1 MTLWEGRLGGVP
13 ASQLWDFTVSTADR
27 RLLRD
32 DIDGSIAHVE
42 MLGEAGILSG
52 DETTAIVDGLRAI
65 AEEARTG
72 VFVFLGT
79 DEDVHSAVE
88 RRLVELVG
96 PVGGKLH
103 TGRSRNDQVAL
114 DLILY
119 MRRGVAGHAKGLARL
134 ALVLVE
140 AASRLGPEMVVPSY
154 THLQQAQPTLLAH
167 HLLAYA
173 HMLVRERQRFLDLST
188 RLDSSPLGAGA
199 SAGSSLPLSPDKS
212 AELLGMSQAFANSL
226 DAVGSRDRATEYVWC
241 CARALVTLSR
251 LGEDLVLWST
261 REFGWVT
268 LADEFATGS
277 SALPQK
283 KNPDIAEL
291 ARGKAAGAIGGLTA
305 MMALEKGLPM
315 SYNRD
320 LQEDKEHLFR
330 VDDDLAGA
338 ASALAGLLATA
349 RFHPPP
355 PAPETAALDLAE
367 ALVGRG
373 VPFREAHRVTGGIAA
388 RLAAE
393 GRGFSSL
400 SPADLTNAHPSFKPS
415 DLDLLDPVISV
426 KHRATPGG
434 GSPESVATQIDHL
447 RTELS
452 GWLTKDGGWQ

>member
-13 ASQLWDFTVSTADR
+13 ASEMWDFTVSMADR
-27 RLLRD
+27 RLLSD
-32 DIDGSIAHVE
+32 DIEGSMAHVA
-42 MLGEAGILSG
+42 MLGETGILSKQ
-52 DETTAIVDGLRAI
+52 ETEAISAGLRALY
-65 AEEARTG
+65 EEAG
-72 VFVFLGT
+72 SGSFIFSDS

-88 RRLVELVG
+88 RRLIELVG

-119 MRRGVAGHAKGLARL
+119 MRRGAVRQAEGLARL
-134 ALVLVE
+134 ALVLV
-140 AASRLGPEMVVPSY
+140 AAAERLGPEVVVPSY
-154 THLQQAQPTLLAH
+154 THLQQAQPTLFSH
-167 HLLAYA
+167 HLLAYGQMA
-173 HMLVRERQRFLDLST
+173 ARDRRRFLDLSA
-188 RLDSSPLGAGA
+188 RLDCSPLGAGA
-199 SAGSSLPLSPDKS
+199 SAGSSLPLSPERAAS
-212 AELLGMSQAFANSL
+212 LLGMSGAFANSL
-226 DAVGSRDRATEYVWC
+226 DAVGSRDRAAEYVWC

-291 ARGKAAGAIGGLTA
+291 ARGKAAGAIGALTA
-305 MMALEKGLPM
+305 MLALEKGLPM

-330 VDDDLAGA
+330 VDDDLVGA
-338 ASALAGLLATA
+338 TSALAGLLASA

-373 VPFREAHRVTGGIAA
+373 VPFREAHRVTGALAA

-393 GRGFSSL
+393 NREFSSL
-400 SPADLTNAHPSFKPS
+400 SFSDLSPAHPSFEPS
-415 DLDLLDPVISV
+415 DLDLLNPVVSV
-426 KHRATPGG
+426 QRRATPGG
-434 GSPESVATQIDHL
+434 GSPESVAAQIAQL
-447 RTELS
+447 RAELAGEES
-452 GWLTKDGGWQ
+452 WTSKDV

>member
-1 MTLWEGRLGGVP
+1 MLWEGRLEGIP
-13 ASQLWDFTVSTADR
+13 ASELWDFTVSPADR

-32 DIDGSIAHVE
+32 DIEGSMAHVA
-42 MLGEAGILSG
+42 MLGEVGILPK
-52 DETTAIVDGLRAI
+52 DESKTILRGLEAI

-72 VFVFLGT
+72 SFVFLDI

-88 RRLVELVG
+88 RRLLELLG

-119 MRRGVAGHAKGLARL
+119 MRRGALRQAEGLARL

-140 AASRLGPEMVVPSY
+140 AAAQLGSDVVVPSY

-173 HMLVRERQRFLDLST
+173 HMLARDRERFLDLGG
-188 RLDSSPLGAGA
+188 RLDCSPLGAGA
-199 SAGSSLPLSPDKS
+199 SAGSSLPLSPKS
-212 AELLGMSQAFANSL
+212 SAAGLGMSRAFANSM
-226 DAVGSRDRATEYVWC
+226 DAVGSRDRASEYVWC
-241 CARALVTLSR
+241 CARAMVTISR
-251 LGEDLVLWST
+251 LGEDVILWST
-261 REFGWVT
+261 QEFGWIT

-305 MMALEKGLPM
+305 MLALEKGLPM

-338 ASALAGLLATA
+338 SAALAGLLAAA

-355 PAPETAALDLAE
+355 PASETAALDLAE

-373 VPFREAHRVTGGIAA
+373 VPFREAHRATGGMAA
-388 RLAAE
+388 LLAAE
-393 GRGFSSL
+393 GRCFSSL
-400 SPADLTNAHPSFKPS
+400 TAADLAAAHASFKPS
-415 DLDLLDPVISV
+415 DLNLLDPVISV
-426 KHRATPGG
+426 QQRATPGG
-434 GSPESVATQIDHL
+434 GSPESVADQIADL
-447 RTELS
+447 RAEFS
-452 GWLTKDGGWQ
+452 SVES

>member
-1 MTLWEGRLGGVP
+1 MTLWEGRLAGIP
-13 ASQLWDFTVSTADR
+13 ASALWDFTVSVADR

-32 DIDGSIAHVE
+32 DIDGSIAHVG
-42 MLGEAGILSG
+42 MLGKVGVLSRE
-52 DETTAIVDGLRAI
+52 DAAAISEGLQAI
-65 AEEARTG
+65 AEEARAHE
-72 VFVFLGT
+72 FIFLET

-88 RRLVELVG
+88 RRLIELVG
-96 PVGGKLH
+96 PVGGMLH

-134 ALVLVE
+134 ALVLVD
-140 AASRLGPEMVVPSY
+140 AASGLGPDMVVPSY
-154 THLQQAQPTLLAH
+154 THLQQAQPTLLSH

-173 HMLVRERQRFLDLST
+173 HMLARERWRFLDLST

-199 SAGSSLPLSPDKS
+199 SAGSSLPLAPQES
-212 AELLGMSQAFANSL
+212 ADLLGMSGAFANSL
-226 DAVGSRDRATEYVWC
+226 EAVGSRDRATEYVWC

-251 LGEDLVLWST
+251 LGEDLILWAT
-261 REFGWVT
+261 REFGWIT

-338 ASALAGLLATA
+338 CSALAGLLATA

-355 PAPETAALDLAE
+355 PASETAALDLAE

-393 GRGFSSL
+393 GREFSSL
-400 SPADLTNAHPSFKPS
+400 GVGDLIDAHPSFKPS
-415 DLDLLDPVISV
+415 DLELLDPVVSV
-426 KHRATPGG
+426 KRRATPGG
-434 GSPESVATQIDHL
+434 GSPESVASQIADL
-447 RTELS
+447 REALS
-452 GWLTKDGGWQ
+452 DVAL

>member
-13 ASQLWDFTVSTADR
+13 ASALWDFTVSPADR

-32 DIDGSIAHVE
+32 DIDGSMAHVG
-42 MLGEAGILSG
+42 MLGEVGVLS
-52 DETTAIVDGLRAI
+52 DEDAAAIVDGLQTVA
-65 AEEARTG
+65 AEARAG
-72 VFVFLGT
+72 DFVFMET

-88 RRLVELVG
+88 RRLIELIG

-119 MRRGVAGHAKGLARL
+119 MRRGAAGHAEGLARL

-140 AASRLGPEMVVPSY
+140 AASGLGPEMVIPSY
-154 THLQQAQPTLLAH
+154 THLQQAQPTLLSH

-173 HMLVRERQRFLDLST
+173 HMLVRDRQRFLDLST

-199 SAGSSLPLSPDKS
+199 SAGSSLPLSPQKS
-212 AELLGMSQAFANSL
+212 ADLLGMSEAFANSL
-226 DAVGSRDRATEYVWC
+226 EAVGSRDRATEYVWC

-261 REFGWVT
+261 REFGWIT

-330 VDDDLAGA
+330 VDDDLVGA
-338 ASALAGLLATA
+338 VPALAGLLATA

-355 PAPETAALDLAE
+355 PASETAALDLAE

-393 GRGFSSL
+393 GRAFSSL
-400 SPADLTNAHPSFKPS
+400 SAHDLTDAHPSFKTS
-415 DLDLLDPVISV
+415 DLDLLDPVVSV
-426 KHRATPGG
+426 KRRAAPGG
-434 GSPESVATQIDHL
+434 GSPQSVATQIAHL

-452 GWLTKDGGWQ
+452 S